1 MVDHITIR
9 KYVPQDSAQVTSLLQ
24 TREELDYEG
33 ASKRTEL
40 MNWIAFNNPFTE
52 NDEPSYFVAE
62 DQGKIVA
69 FHGRMPSYFN
79 FNGEKVKGYYVHDLY
94 VDPEYRKKGL
104 GFWLTIAIAKAIE
117 EQSDHFFNLF
127 GMTPLNLTMQRRR
140 KYFETVAP
148 RYVKLINP
156 KKQLREKLKSGLL
169 TSIASPL
176 LAIALSIADGIKA
189 LGLGGIKVSDIDKC
203 GDQYDEFYS
212 RVASK
217 MKIATYKTSALIN
230 WKFLDRPYPRE
241 KMAVAKRGDQIVGYI
256 IYSVSPYDPA
266 NPKGMI
272 VDLIVDPNEQKVI
285 KALCNHAVKYFRKQK
300 VATIESVMS
309 DPLMAE
315 ALKSLF
321 FFKKKKG
328 KTVMLGNLSHYNGD
342 SDHIKEISNW
352 QMMEC
357 ESDAFMLSL

>member
-9 KYVPQDSAQVTSLLQ
+9 KYVPTDSSQVTSLLQ
-24 TREELDYEG
+24 TREELDFEG

-52 NDEPSYFVAE
+52 EDEPSYLVAE

-69 FHGRMPSYFN
+69 FHGRMPSFFN
-79 FNGEKVKGYYVHDLY
+79 VNGEKVKGYYVHDLY

-117 EQSDHFFNLF
+117 EQSDHFFCLF

-140 KYFETVAP
+140 KYYETVAP

-156 KKQLREKLKSGLL
+156 KKQLKNKLKSGLL
-169 TSIASPL
+169 TTIFAPF
-176 LAIALSIADGIKA
+176 LAAGLALADMVAGW
-189 LGLGGIKVSDIDKC
+189 GLGSIKVSEVSSC
-203 GDQYDEFYS
+203 GASYDEFYQK
-212 RVASK
+212 VAPK
-217 MKIATYKTSALIN
+217 MKIASYQTSEVIN
-230 WKFLDRPYPRE
+230 WKFLNRPYPRE
-241 KMAVAKRGDQIVGYI
+241 KMAVAKRGEEVVGYI
-256 IYSVSPYDPA
+256 IYSLSPYDPG

-272 VDLIVDPNEQKVI
+272 VGLVADPEEQKVV
-285 KALCNHAVKYFRKQK
+285 KALHHFAVKYFRKQK
-300 VATIESVMS
+300 VETIECVQS
-309 DPLMAE
+309 DPLLAK

-328 KTVMLGNLSHYNGD
+328 KTVMLGNLSHYTRD
-342 SDHIKEISNW
+342 SEQIKEITNW

-357 ESDAFMLSL
+357 ESDAFMLSI